1 MSLKYTLYFFLGGEE
16 EAELGHTYGP
26 LDGSLYATISK
37 KQQQDLQHHQ
47 EQRQQLRSSREE
59 TPVRGPQQE
68 LAGGGAAVIGSP
80 HTVSMDSGISSAG
93 NGLLLQ
99 KHHLHHSNNT
109 SNESSTSPPPLLT
122 SLNGHGGSL
131 LQPSPSTSTATPLSP
146 QDHHRALDELLN
158 DMLLTVKNIPDL
170 PPSTTSPYGSRS
182 FTSTRHVATLD
193 DLQPPHS
200 FQHHHSPPSGSS
212 CDVINLPSRARSASS
227 SGNIPPAKQLNNG
240 YGANDTSAPSGGGD
254 RANVTNTS
262 TVLDDLVDVNYID
275 DTEPD
280 ENIPY
285 HARQDS
291 RPFTYGA
298 IPTSPQQ
305 QTTSGG
311 QTSSSTM
318 LQMHPGLASP
328 SLVRKASLRGGAGT
342 PRGSPV
348 SSTTTLRQSPLVSSA
363 QPSPPEEFV
372 DGDLSGVSPTRD
384 YRHNNGASSTSPRSP
399 EFHDG

>member
-1 MSLKYTLYFFLGGEE
+1 VFVLGGEE
-16 EAELGHTYGP
+16 EAEVGHTYGP

-37 KQQQDLQHHQ
+37 KEQQELQHHQ
-47 EQRQQLRSSREE
+47 EQRQQLQVSREQ

-68 LAGGGAAVIGSP
+68 AAGGGAAAIGSP

-93 NGLLLQ
+93 NGLLLH
-99 KHHLHHSNNT
+99 KHHLNHSNSNNT
-109 SNESSTSPPPLLT
+109 SNASSTSPPPQPLT
-122 SLNGHGGSL
+122 ALNGHAGSL
-131 LQPSPSTSTATPLSP
+131 LQPSPSTSTTTPLSP

-158 DMLLTVKNIPDL
+158 DMLLTVENIPDL
-170 PPSTTSPYGSRS
+170 PPSASSPYGNRS
-182 FTSTRHVATLD
+182 FATTRHVATLD
-193 DLQPPHS
+193 DLQPPRP
-200 FQHHHSPPSGSS
+200 FQHHHSPPSVAT
-212 CDVINLPSRARSASS
+212 CDVINLPSTARAA
-227 SGNIPPAKQLNNG
+227 SGNIPPAKQLKNG
-240 YGANDTSAPSGGGD
+240 YGSDDISAPGGGD
-254 RANVTNTS
+254 RTNVTNTS

-275 DTEPD
+275 DTETD

-311 QTSSSTM
+311 QTCSTM

-328 SLVRKASLRGGAGT
+328 SLVRKASFRGGAGT
-342 PRGSPV
+342 PKGSPV
-348 SSTTTLRQSPLVSSA
+348 SSMTTLRQSSHVSSA

-384 YRHNNGASSTSPRSP
+384 YRYNNGAMSPRSP